1 MMIEIR
7 GKHNVAKLFSDEIEE
22 GTRLQIIKM
31 LDQEWLK
38 ESKVRIMPDC
48 HKGAGCT
55 IGTTMTIEDKIV
67 PNLVGVDIG
76 CGMLAVNLNRK
87 SIDFNVLDNFIRK
100 HIPHGF
106 NINKK
111 AKADYIDEILSL
123 KCVGGLPKSAVEY
136 NKALGSLGSGNHFI
150 EVNKDSK
157 DNLYL
162 VVHSGSRNLG
172 LQVATYYQNLAIK
185 YHNKKLKAG
194 KSAEIPKDLCY
205 LEGDLKNDYLHDM
218 KIIQQYAYVNRE
230 VMAKRIVKECLEMN
244 FNELTRFQ
252 TIHNYIDIEKNILR
266 KGAVSAEKDE
276 LLLIPINMR
285 DGSLLCRG
293 KGNPDWNYSAPHGAG
308 RIMSRTAAKKTFQ
321 LKEFQKSMKGIFT
334 TCVSKNTL
342 DECPMTYKPIE
353 EIVKHI
359 GETVDIIDRL
369 IPVYNFKA

>member
-1 MMIEIR
+1 
-7 GKHNVAKLFSDEIEE
+7 
-22 GTRLQIIKM
+22 
-31 LDQEWLK
+31 
-38 ESKVRIMPDC
+38 MPDC

-55 IGTTMTIEDKIV
+55 IGTTMTIQDKIV

-76 CGMLAVNLNRK
+76 CGMIVVNLAGK
-87 SIDFNVLDNFIRK
+87 MVDFNVLDDFIRR
-100 HIPHGF
+100 HIPHGP

-111 AKADYIDEILSL
+111 AKADLIELIESL
-123 KCVGGLPKSAVEY
+123 KCIDGIPKSSEEY
-136 NKALGSLGSGNHFI
+136 NRALGSLGSGNHFV

-157 DNLYL
+157 GELYL

-172 LQVATYYQNLAIK
+172 LQVARYYQNLAIH
-185 YHNKKLKAG
+185 YHNKKMGMG

-205 LEGDLKNDYLHDM
+205 LEGESKDDYLHDM
-218 KIIQQYAYVNRE
+218 KIIQQYASKNRE
-230 VMAKRIVKECLEMN
+230 VMAKRIVRECMHVN
-244 FNELTRFQ
+244 FNELTKFQ

-266 KGAVSAEKDE
+266 KGAVSAEKGE

-321 LKEFQKSMKGIFT
+321 LKEFQNSMKGIFT
-334 TCVSKNTL
+334 SCVSKNTL

-353 EIVKHI
+353 EIVKNI